1 MGWIRKRPNRPSQ
14 WRAGFRGVDGRE
26 HSRSFERKV
35 DAERWLRE
43 QEWKLDRGM
52 WVDPAAGAIPL
63 REYAEEWLAGRILKP
78 KTLEG
83 YRSLLTSRILP
94 TLGDQ
99 SLSKVT
105 RPDVRIWVAE
115 MVEEGLSAS
124 RIEQARSLLASIF
137 RQAVDDGL
145 LGRNPAV
152 RVATPRKK
160 PRRQRFL
167 TPDQVEDLAAACES
181 GQRGAGDL
189 VRFLSWSGLRW
200 GEAVALRWENV
211 NVDRRRVRVR
221 RSATEVGG
229 RLVEGEPK
237 THEHR
242 TVIVPRHALPEQQ
255 PRGLVFK
262 APKGGPL
269 RSANFRKKVWL
280 PAVEEVGLGDLV
292 VHDLRDTA
300 ASLAISSGASI
311 KAVQRMLGH
320 ASAAM
325 TLDVYGGLYD
335 EDLERLADRLEELH
349 DSYCGPSAAQ
359 TDSSKVVRLEDS
371 RRSPR
376 SN

>member
-1 MGWIRKRPNRPSQ
+1 MGWIRKRPDRPSQ
-14 WRAGFRGVDGRE
+14 WRAGYRGADGRE
-26 HSRSFERKV
+26 HSSSFERKV

-43 QEWKLDRGM
+43 QEWKLDRGT
-52 WVDPAAGAIPL
+52 WVDPSAGNVPL
-63 REYAEEWLAGRILKP
+63 REYADEWLATRILKP
-78 KTLEG
+78 KTMEG
-83 YRSLLTSRILP
+83 YRSLLRSRILP
-94 TLGDQ
+94 TLGDYL
-99 SLSKVT
+99 LSKIT
-105 RPDVRIWVAE
+105 RADVRIWVAE

-124 RIEQARSLLASIF
+124 RIEQARSLLASMF

-145 LGRNPAV
+145 VGRNPAV
-152 RVATPRKK
+152 GVATPRKK

-181 GQRGAGDL
+181 RQDGSGDL
-189 VRFLSWSGLRW
+189 VRFLAWSGLRW

-211 NVDRRRVRVR
+211 NVERRRVRVR

-229 RLVEGEPK
+229 RLVEGDPK

-242 TVIVPRHALPEQQ
+242 TVIVPRYVLPQQ
-255 PRGLVFK
+255 QTKGRVFT

-269 RSANFRKKVWL
+269 RGANFRKKVWL
-280 PAVEEVGLGDLV
+280 PAVIEVRLGDLV

-349 DSYCGPSAAQ
+349 DSYLGPGADETHSP
-359 TDSSKVVRLEDS
+359 KVVRMEDS
-371 RRSPR
+371 RRLPKSR
-376 SN
+376 

>member
-1 MGWIRKRPNRPSQ
+1 MGWVRKRPDRPSQ
-14 WRAGFRGVDGRE
+14 WRAGYRGADGRE
-26 HSRSFERKV
+26 HSRSFERKA

-43 QEWKLDRGM
+43 QLRNLDRGT
-52 WVDPAAGAIPL
+52 WVDPSAGKVPL
-63 REYAEEWLAGRILKP
+63 REYADEWLAGRILKP

-83 YRSLLTSRILP
+83 YRSLLRSRILP
-94 TLGDQ
+94 TLGDHL
-99 SLSKVT
+99 LSRVT
-105 RPDVRIWVAE
+105 RADVRVWVAD

-137 RQAVDDGL
+137 RQAVDDGIV
-145 LGRNPAV
+145 GRNPAV
-152 RVATPRKK
+152 GVATPRKR
-160 PRRQRFL
+160 PRRQRYL
-167 TPDQVEDLAAACES
+167 TPDQVDDVAGACES
-181 GQRGAGDL
+181 RQEGAGDL
-189 VRFLSWSGLRW
+189 VRFLAWSGLRW

-211 NVDRRRVRVR
+211 VVDRRRVRVR

-242 TVIVPRHALPEQQ
+242 TVIVPRHVLPEQQ
-255 PRGLVFK
+255 TKGRVFT

-280 PAVEEVGLGDLV
+280 PAVAEVGLGDLV

-349 DSYCGPSAAQ
+349 DSYCGPGAAQ
-359 TDSSKVVRLEDS
+359 ADTADVLRLDSTKRL
-371 RRSPR
+371 PR

>member
-1 MGWIRKRPNRPSQ
+1 MGWVRKRPNRPSQ
-14 WRAGFRGVDGRE
+14 WRAGFRGADGRE
-26 HSRSFERKV
+26 HSKSFERKV
-35 DAERWLRE
+35 DAERWLRD
-43 QEWKLDRGM
+43 QEWKLDRGT
-52 WVDPAAGAIPL
+52 WIDPAAGNIRL
-63 REYAEEWLAGRILKP
+63 REYADEWLAGRILKP

-83 YRSLLTSRILP
+83 YRSLLRSRILP
-94 TLGDQ
+94 ALGDQ
-99 SLSKVT
+99 SLSKTT
-105 RPDVRIWVAE
+105 RADVRIWVAD

-124 RIEQARSLLASIF
+124 RIEQARSLLASMF
-137 RQAVDDGL
+137 RQAVDDGIV
-145 LGRNPAV
+145 GRNPALGV
-152 RVATPRKK
+152 VTPRKK

-167 TPDQVEDLAAACES
+167 TPDQVGALAGACEHR
-181 GQRGAGDL
+181 QLGAGDL
-189 VRFLSWSGLRW
+189 VRFLAWSGLRW
-200 GEAVALRWENV
+200 GEAVALRWENIT
-211 NVDRRRVRVR
+211 VDRRRVRVR

-229 RLVEGEPK
+229 KLVEGEPK

-242 TVIVPRHALPEQQ
+242 TVIVPRHVLPEQQ
-255 PRGLVFK
+255 LRGRVFK

-335 EDLERLADRLEELH
+335 EDLEQLADRLEELH
-349 DSYCGPSAAQ
+349 NSYSDHGAAPA
-359 TDSSKVVRLEDS
+359 DSSTVVRLEDS
-371 RRSPR
+371 RRLPR
-376 SN
+376 SH

>member
-1 MGWIRKRPNRPSQ
+1 MGWIRKRPDRPAQ
-14 WRAGFRGVDGRE
+14 WRAGFRAADGRE

-35 DAERWLRE
+35 DAERWLRD
-43 QEWKLDRGM
+43 QEWKLDRGT
-52 WVDPAAGAIPL
+52 WVDPAAGNVPL
-63 REYAEEWLAGRILKP
+63 REYAQEWLAGRILKP

-83 YRSLLTSRILP
+83 YRSLLSSRILP
-94 TLGDQ
+94 TLGEQ
-99 SLSKVT
+99 SLSKTT
-105 RPDVRIWVAE
+105 RADVRIWVAE

-145 LGRNPAV
+145 VGRNPALG
-152 RVATPRKK
+152 VATPRKK

-167 TPDQVEDLAAACES
+167 TPNQVEVLAEACERR
-181 GQRGAGDL
+181 QLGAGDL
-189 VRFLSWSGLRW
+189 VRFLAWSGLRW

-211 NVDRRRVRVR
+211 SVDRRRVRVR

-229 RLVEGEPK
+229 KLVEGEPK

-255 PRGLVFK
+255 ASGRVFR

-280 PAVEEVGLGDLV
+280 PAVQEVGLGDLV

-349 DSYCGPSAAQ
+349 DSYSDSSGSPS
-359 TDSSKVVRLEDS
+359 DSSKVVRLK
-371 RRSPR
+371 
-376 SN
+376 N